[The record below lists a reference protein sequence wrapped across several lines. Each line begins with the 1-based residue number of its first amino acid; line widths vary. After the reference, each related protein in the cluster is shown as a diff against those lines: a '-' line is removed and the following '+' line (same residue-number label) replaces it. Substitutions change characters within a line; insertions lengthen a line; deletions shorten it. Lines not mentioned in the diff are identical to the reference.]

1 MTILELRNSFNG
13 SSCMTADQLAQAL
26 GKQPGR
32 AWQQDLARALKGCGI
47 VPGRTRI
54 NGKRVRAYRRDD
66 FEADDQ
72 GRVRDSPELFNHEK
86 KRIEAEVNR
95 LEVKS
100 VLRELNRVADSIEQ
114 DEPNAKRSDLP
125 G

>member
-1 MTILELRNSFNG
+1 VDEILNTLGLDSNAKEKLTKALRAEFGIIEQDVYCDGKKTSAYLVEDFQ
-13 SSCMTADQLAQAL
+13 AD
-26 GKQPGR
+26 
-32 AWQQDLARALKGCGI
+32 
-47 VPGRTRI
+47 
-54 NGKRVRAYRRDD
+54 
-66 FEADDQ
+66 EQ
-72 GRVRDSPELFNHEK
+72 GRVRGSPELFNREK

>member
-1 MTILELRNSFNG
+1 MKTKRSDAPRRLIKAQGLRVIK
-13 SSCMTADQLAQAL
+13 
-26 GKQPGR
+26 GK
-32 AWQQDLARALKGCGI
+32 
-47 VPGRTRI
+47 
-54 NGKRVRAYRRDD
+54 
-66 FEADDQ
+66 
-72 GRVRDSPELFNHEK
+72 GRVRGSPELFNREK